1 MIVGLC
7 SLPSSNSRNGRGS
20 RAYHPRRTRM
30 RCSSISSIYGSRKAA
45 CHANTWNSVRDIC
58 DIGEIRGV
66 RKQSNSNGLRPYHE
80 HLCRVSQQ
88 DKSKGENNLPSQEAA
103 NGIFVFLQLD
113 GFFTSLLCGIMP
125 SALPERDALKPHTAI
140 SFQYSQP
147 RKRKR
152 EKRAK
157 EKGELPRPGCFHNG
171 IILIVNSW

>member
-7 SLPSSNSRNGRGS
+7 YLPSSNSRNGRGS

-30 RCSSISSIYGSRKAA
+30 RYSSISSIHGSRKAA
-45 CHANTWNSVRDIC
+45 CHANTWNSVRAIC
-58 DIGEIRGV
+58 DIGKNRGV

-88 DKSKGENNLPSQEAA
+88 DKSKGENNLPSQEAV

-113 GFFTSLLCGIMP
+113 GFLPVSCAALCPLPSLSAMP
-125 SALPERDALKPHTAI
+125 SSLTAI
-140 SFQYSQP
+140 PFRFSQP